1 MGLVGFGWCG
11 GVICAGG
18 GKAAGGEIGS
28 KCRGCGR
35 QGYRVTGGD
44 GPNHSRWERGGRGMF
59 CQVQR
64 TLHNLH
70 CDQARAVPCPAS
82 TTTGHVKVLGHPGD
96 APCGRAD
103 ARRPLLPALGLLR
116 GEHLLLGARNGHV
129 WGLANGGDGG
139 GGSGSD
145 RGLSEL
151 PPAGTASLL
160 PLSRGT
166 GWQKQGGGGRYCRG
180 APRGGGARCLL
191 SPLDWVGAACGLAG
205 AKVAYA
211 AHRWRQSLSPILSLR
226 VAWVGDG
233 LHVRYQSQPRPPPS
247 PNPQSTSPRASSA

>member
-1 MGLVGFGWCG
+1 MPWVWEARVQGHGWGRAKPFSVGE
-11 GVICAGG
+11 G
-18 GKAAGGEIGS
+18 GK
-28 KCRGCGR
+28 
-35 QGYRVTGGD
+35 
-44 GPNHSRWERGGRGMF
+44 GMF

-70 CDQARAVPCPAS
+70 CQTVIKRAPCPA
-82 TTTGHVKVLGHPGD
+82 LP
-96 APCGRAD
+96 
-103 ARRPLLPALGLLR
+103 RRPPAMSKYSDIQGMRHVGVPMLGVLFF
-116 GEHLLLGARNGHV
+116 LLLACCVVSICFWVRGMAMCGG
-129 WGLANGGDGG
+129 GLANGGDGG

-191 SPLDWVGAACGLAG
+191 SPLDWVGAAGGLAG
-205 AKVAYA
+205 AKVACA
-211 AHRWRQSLSPILSLR
+211 ARRWRQFLSPILSLR
-226 VAWVGDG
+226 MAWVGDG
-233 LHVRYQSQPRPPPS
+233 S
-247 PNPQSTSPRASSA
+247 